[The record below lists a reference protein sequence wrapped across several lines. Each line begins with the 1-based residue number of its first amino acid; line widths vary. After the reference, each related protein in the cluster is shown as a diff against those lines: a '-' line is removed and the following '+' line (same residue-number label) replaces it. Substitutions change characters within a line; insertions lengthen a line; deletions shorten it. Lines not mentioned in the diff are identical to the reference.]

1 MMYLKTHSLETHS
14 SRDHSLRDH
23 SLRDLDPNVSRDPRR
38 GFSLV
43 EVLVIAVLV
52 AIVLLS
58 LVPLYSRSMVSNQ
71 EGWRATEAVA
81 FGRTEL
87 EDKSAVEL
95 DRPEIVVAGADTD
108 NTQDLV
114 WSDEDQ
120 EWLDPADPDAPG
132 LVLWERT
139 TRVRLFSISD
149 LKGPDDQEKRFNN
162 PLAGNIDPRY
172 VHFRE
177 VNVWVEHQIGAD
189 DSGPSGTSR
198 GLDAT
203 VIRSY

>member
-1 MMYLKTHSLETHS
+1 MH
-14 SRDHSLRDH
+14 LRAH
-23 SLRDLDPNVSRDPRR
+23 GMESKSDPRR
-38 GFSLV
+38 AFSLI
-43 EVLVIAVLV
+43 EVLVISILV
-52 AIVLLS
+52 AIILLS
-58 LVPLYSRSMVSNQ
+58 LVPLFSGSMASNR
-71 EGWRATEAVA
+71 EGWTATEAVA

-87 EDKSAVEL
+87 EDKSAIEL
-95 DRPEIVVAGADTD
+95 DRPEIVVGNEDTD

-114 WSDEDQ
+114 WSDE
-120 EWLDPADPDAPG
+120 EGKWLDPADPDVPDF
-132 LVLWERT
+132 VLWEQT

-149 LKGPDDQEKRFNN
+149 LVGPDDQEKRFTN
-162 PLAGNIDPRY
+162 PLAGDIDPRY

-177 VNVWVEHQIGAD
+177 VNVWVEHQIGAE